1 MIRKIAIAVLCCTA
15 LTSYSQNSTISPY
28 SFFGIGDLRSGA
40 TIENQQMGGI
50 GMYTDS
56 IHFSLQNPAAFGKLK
71 LTTYTL
77 AGSHREYRLET
88 FDDQQRTSV
97 TNMEYIGLAFPIG
110 KKMGVGL
117 GLKPRSSV
125 GYALEAESIDEN
137 GNIVTNI
144 FTGEGGINQPFLSFG
159 VQLVPNLHI
168 GATIK
173 YNFGLLESQRLQSV
187 EGVQLG
193 TIDSRESNISG
204 FDFNY
209 GLTYTPKIN
218 EKYTLFT
225 SVRVNTQ
232 GNLES
237 ANAQRIGSFDVN
249 TGGEVEVV
257 EVDLEAL
264 GLKNTELKIPTA
276 TSFGL
281 GFGQVKKWFIG
292 TEYTFQDFS
301 SFENL
306 LIDSENL
313 EYTKASTM
321 ALGLYFIPDYASFT
335 SYLKRV
341 NYRAGLRYDKTG
353 LVLNGK
359 EIENFGITFG
369 LGLPLGGAFSNLNL
383 GFELGRR
390 GTTAAGLIEESYLKI
405 GIGLSLND
413 RWFQKRKIN

>member
-1 MIRKIAIAVLCCTA
+1 MVKKIAIAMLCCTA
-15 LTSYSQNSTISPY
+15 FVSYGQNSTISPY

-40 TIENQQMGGI
+40 TVENQQMGGI

-56 IHFSLQNPAAFGKLK
+56 IHFSLQNPASFGKLR
-71 LTTYTL
+71 LTTYTFGG
-77 AGSHREYRLET
+77 AHREFRLET
-88 FDDQQRTSV
+88 FEDQQTTSV
-97 TNMEYIGLAFPIG
+97 TSMEYIGMAFPIT
-110 KKMGVGL
+110 KRMGVGI

-125 GYALEAESIDEN
+125 GYALESESIDEN
-137 GNIVTNI
+137 GDVVTNI
-144 FTGEGGINQPFLSFG
+144 FSGEGGINQTFLSLG
-159 VQLVPNLHI
+159 IQILPNLHV

-173 YNFGLLESQRLQSV
+173 YNFGLLEAQRLQSV

-193 TIDSRESNISG
+193 TIDSRESNVGG

-209 GLTYTPKIN
+209 GLTYTPKIS
-218 EKYTLFT
+218 ERLTLYT

-232 GNLES
+232 GNLTSE
-237 ANAQRIGSFDVN
+237 NAQRIGSFDVN

-257 EVDLEAL
+257 EVDLEAM
-264 GLKNTELKIPTA
+264 GLKNTEFKIPTA

-281 GFGQVKKWFIG
+281 GIGQDKKWFIG
-292 TEYTFQDFS
+292 AEYTLQDFT
-301 SFENL
+301 SFQNL
-306 LIDSENL
+306 LIDTDNL
-313 EYTKASTM
+313 VYTEASTM
-321 ALGLYFIPDYASFT
+321 ALGLHFIPDYASFT

-390 GTTAAGLIEESYLKI
+390 GTTAAGLIEESYLKF

>member
-15 LTSYSQNSTISPY
+15 LTSYAQNSTISPY

-56 IHFSLQNPAAFGKLK
+56 IHLSLQNPAAYGKLK
-71 LTTYTL
+71 LTTYTFG
-77 AGSHREYRLET
+77 GSHREFRLKT
-88 FDDQQRTSV
+88 FEEEQRTAV
-97 TNMEYIGLAFPIG
+97 TNMEYIGLAFPIS

-117 GLKPRSSV
+117 GIKPRSSV
-125 GYALEAESIDEN
+125 GYALEGESIDEN
-137 GNIVTNI
+137 GDLVTNI
-144 FTGEGGINQPFLSFG
+144 FTGEGGINQTFLSLG
-159 VQLVPNLHI
+159 VQILPNLHI

-173 YNFGLLESQRLQSV
+173 YNFGVLESQRLQSV

-193 TIDSRESNISG
+193 TIDSRESDITG

-209 GLTYTPKIN
+209 GLTYTPKIG

-225 SVRVNTQ
+225 SARVNTQ

-237 ANAQRIGSFDVN
+237 TNTQRIGSFDVI

-257 EVDLEAL
+257 EVDLEAI

-281 GFGQVKKWFIG
+281 GFGQEKKWFIG
-292 TEYTFQDFS
+292 AEYTFQDYS

-306 LIDSENL
+306 LIDADNL
-313 EYTKASTM
+313 QYTEASTM
-321 ALGLYFIPDYASFT
+321 ALGLHFIPDYASFT

-369 LGLPLGGAFSNLNL
+369 LGLPLGGAFSNMNI

-390 GTTAAGLIEESYLKI
+390 GTTAAGLIEESYLKF

>member
-1 MIRKIAIAVLCCTA
+1 MIRKIVIAVLCCSA
-15 LTSYSQNSTISPY
+15 LTSYAQNSTISPY
-28 SFFGIGDLRSGA
+28 SFFGIGDLRSDA

-56 IHFSLQNPAAFGKLK
+56 IHLSLQNPAAYGKLK
-71 LTTYTL
+71 LTTYTFG
-77 AGSHREYRLET
+77 GSHREYRIKT
-88 FDDQQRTSV
+88 FEEEQRTAV

-117 GLKPRSSV
+117 GIKPRSSV
-125 GYALEAESIDEN
+125 GYALEAESTDEN
-137 GNIVTNI
+137 GDLVTNI
-144 FTGEGGINQPFLSFG
+144 FTGEGGINQTFLSLG
-159 VQLVPNLHI
+159 VQILPNLHI

-187 EGVQLG
+187 AGVQLG
-193 TIDSRESNISG
+193 TIDVRESDITG

-209 GLTYTPKIN
+209 GLTYTPQIG
-218 EKYTLFT
+218 EKYTLYT
-225 SVRVNTQ
+225 SARVNTQ

-237 ANAQRIGSFDVN
+237 TNSQRIGSFDVI

-281 GFGQVKKWFIG
+281 GFGQEKKWFIG
-292 TEYTFQDFS
+292 AEYTLQDYS

-306 LIDSENL
+306 LIDAENL
-313 EYTKASTM
+313 QYTEASTM
-321 ALGLYFIPDYASFT
+321 ALGLHFIPDYASFT

-369 LGLPLGGAFSNLNL
+369 LGLPLGGAFSNMNI

-390 GTTAAGLIEESYLKI
+390 GTTAAGLIEESYLKV

>member
-1 MIRKIAIAVLCCTA
+1 MIRKIAIAVLFCTA
-15 LTSYSQNSTISPY
+15 LTSHAQNSTISPY

-56 IHFSLQNPAAFGKLK
+56 IHINLQNPAAYGKLR
-71 LTTYTL
+71 LTAYTFGG
-77 AGSHREYRLET
+77 AHREFRLKT
-88 FDDQQRTSV
+88 FEEEQRTSV
-97 TNMEYIGLAFPIG
+97 TSMEYIGLAFPVSKRI
-110 KKMGVGL
+110 GVGI

-125 GYALEAESIDEN
+125 GYALQAESIDEN
-137 GNIVTNI
+137 GDNVTNI
-144 FTGEGGINQPFLSFG
+144 FTGEGGINQAYLSAG
-159 VQLVPNLHI
+159 VQLLPNLHI
-168 GATIK
+168 GVTAK
-173 YNFGLLESQRLQSV
+173 YNFGVLESQRLQSV

-193 TIDSRESNISG
+193 TIDSRESDVSG

-209 GLTYTPKIN
+209 GMTYSAKIGG
-218 EKYTLFT
+218 KYTLFT
-225 SVRVNTQ
+225 SARVNTQ

-237 ANAQRIGSFDVN
+237 SNARRIGSFDVN
-249 TGGEVEVV
+249 TGDEVEVV
-257 EVDLEAL
+257 EVDLEAI

-276 TSFGL
+276 ASFGL
-281 GFGQVKKWFIG
+281 GFGQEKKWFIG
-292 TEYTFQDFS
+292 GEYTYQDLS

-306 LIDSENL
+306 LVDSENL
-313 EYTKASTM
+313 EYVEASTM
-321 ALGLYFIPDYASFT
+321 ALGMYFIPDYASFT

-353 LVLNGK
+353 IVLNGK

-369 LGLPLGGAFSNLNL
+369 LGLPLGGAFSNMNL

-390 GTTAAGLIEESYLKI
+390 GTTAAGLVEESYLKF

>member
-1 MIRKIAIAVLCCTA
+1 MIRKIAIAMLCCTA
-15 LTSYSQNSTISPY
+15 FVSYAQNSTISPY

-56 IHFSLQNPAAFGKLK
+56 IHISLQNPAAYGKLK
-71 LTTYTL
+71 LTTYTFG
-77 AGSHREYRLET
+77 GSHREFRLET
-88 FDDQQRTSV
+88 FDEQQRTSV

-117 GLKPRSSV
+117 GVKPRSSV
-125 GYALEAESIDEN
+125 GYALDAESIDEN
-137 GNIVTNI
+137 GDTVTNI
-144 FTGEGGINQPFLSFG
+144 FTGEGGINQTFLSVG
-159 VQLVPNLHI
+159 LQILPNLHI
-168 GATIK
+168 GATLK

-193 TIDSRESNISG
+193 TIDSRESDITG

-209 GLTYTPKIN
+209 GLTYTPKIG

-225 SVRVNTQ
+225 SARVNTQ

-237 ANAQRIGSFDVN
+237 TNAQRIGSFDVN

-281 GFGQVKKWFIG
+281 GFGQDKKWFIG
-292 TEYTFQDFS
+292 AEYTFQDFS

-321 ALGLYFIPDYASFT
+321 ALGVYFIPDYASFT

-341 NYRAGLRYDKTG
+341 NYRAGLRYDQTG
-353 LVLNGK
+353 LMLNGK

-390 GTTAAGLIEESYLKI
+390 GTTAAGLIEESYFKF